1 MGSEMKLLFVITE
14 DWFFVS
20 HFLER
25 AVAARDAGY
34 AVAVATR
41 LSQHEELIRG
51 SGIVVFPIEFSRR
64 GMNPFVE
71 LQTAFKLRSI
81 VKRWRPSIIHNIAL
95 KPVVTGTLGEYL
107 AGHRNIINA
116 PVGMGYVFTSR
127 EKRVA
132 FVRPFIRF
140 LIRTFLNPVGSQVV
154 IENPDDYSALLENR
168 LVRKEDLNLIKG
180 AGVNVEVFTE
190 TPEPDGPLTVVLIA
204 RMLRDKGVGEFVE
217 SARQLKPRF
226 PEVRF
231 LLVGSP
237 DLGNPTSFSISD
249 LNSWQREE
257 CVEWIGHSS
266 EVANILK
273 QSHIVCLPSY
283 REGLPKSLIEAASVG
298 RPIVTTD
305 VPGCREVVTDGENGF
320 LVPPRDSVA
329 LADAIQK
336 LLINPRMRKAMGAA
350 GRKRAIEEFSSAV
363 IIRQTLDLYES
374 ILIP

>member
-1 MGSEMKLLFVITE
+1 MASEMKLLFVITE

-25 AVAARDAGY
+25 ATAAKDAGY

-41 LSQHEELIRG
+41 LNQHEELITR

-64 GMNPFVE
+64 GMNPFIE

-95 KPVVTGTLGEYL
+95 KPVVTGTFGERL

-127 EKRVA
+127 DKRIA
-132 FVRPFIRF
+132 FVRPIVRL
-140 LIRTFLNPVGSQVV
+140 LIRTFLNPLGSQVV
-154 IENPDDYSALLENR
+154 IENPDDYSALLENH
-168 LVRKEDLNLIKG
+168 LVRKDDLNLIKG
-180 AGVNVEVFTE
+180 AGVNIDTFNE
-190 TPEPDGPLTVVLIA
+190 TPELDGPLNVVLIA

-231 LLVGSP
+231 LLVGDP
-237 DLGNPTSFSISD
+237 DSGNPTSFSISD

-283 REGLPKSLIEAASVG
+283 REGLPKSLIEAASAG
-298 RPIVTTD
+298 RPIVTTN

-336 LLINPRMRKAMGAA
+336 LLINPPMRKAMGAA

-363 IIRQTLDLYES
+363 IIGQTLDLYES

>member
-1 MGSEMKLLFVITE
+1 VASDMKLLFVITE

-41 LSQHEELIRG
+41 LSQDEELIRG
-51 SGIVVFPIEFSRR
+51 SGIIVFPIEFSRR

-95 KPVVTGTLGEYL
+95 KPVVTGTLGEHL
-107 AGHRNIINA
+107 AGHRNIVNA

-180 AGVNVEVFTE
+180 AGVNVEVFNE

-204 RMLRDKGVGEFVE
+204 RMLKDKGVGEFVE

-226 PEVRF
+226 QKSVSCSLVPPIREIRPRF
-231 LLVGSP
+231 RLLI
-237 DLGNPTSFSISD
+237 SIPGT
-249 LNSWQREE
+249 RG

-266 EVANILK
+266 EVVNILK

-298 RPIVTTD
+298 RPIVTTN
-305 VPGCREVVTDGENGF
+305 VPGCREVVEDGENGF
-320 LVPPRDSVA
+320 LVPPRDSFA
-329 LADAIQK
+329 LADAIEK
-336 LLINPRMRKAMGAA
+336 LLIDPQMRKTMGSA
-350 GRKRAIEEFSSAV
+350 GRKRAVEEFSSAV

-374 ILIP
+374 IQIP

>member
-1 MGSEMKLLFVITE
+1 MASDMKLLFVITE

-41 LSQHEELIRG
+41 LSQDEELIRG
-51 SGIVVFPIEFSRR
+51 SGIIVFPIEFSRR

-95 KPVVTGTLGEYL
+95 KPVVTGTLGEHL
-107 AGHRNIINA
+107 AGHRNIVNA

-180 AGVNVEVFTE
+180 AGVNVEVFNE

-204 RMLRDKGVGEFVE
+204 RMLKDKGVGEFVE

-226 PEVRF
+226 QKSVSCSLVPPIREIRPRF
-231 LLVGSP
+231 RLLI
-237 DLGNPTSFSISD
+237 SIPGT
-249 LNSWQREE
+249 RG

-266 EVANILK
+266 EVVNILK

-298 RPIVTTD
+298 RPIVTTN
-305 VPGCREVVTDGENGF
+305 VPGCREVVEDGENGF
-320 LVPPRDSVA
+320 LVPPRDSFA
-329 LADAIQK
+329 LADAIEK
-336 LLINPRMRKAMGAA
+336 LLIDPQMRKTMGSA
-350 GRKRAIEEFSSAV
+350 GRKRAVEEFSSAV

-374 ILIP
+374 IQIP